1 MCGIAGFVDLWD
13 ATSIRSAEERAVSLD
28 RMCRI
33 IRHRGPDDQGVML
46 KPGVALGMRRLA
58 IIDLVTGHQPISGED
73 GSVTIVFN
81 GEIYNF
87 QETKPKLEAR
97 GHTFKTHSDT
107 EAIVHAYE
115 EHGPACLK
123 ELRGMF
129 AFAIWDDKAQSLFV
143 ARDRAGKKPLYY
155 TTTSSG
161 TFVFGSE
168 LKTLLEHPD
177 VERELNPLAL
187 DAYFTLGY
195 VPDPLS
201 IFRNIHKLPPGH
213 YLTFTKGRVDV
224 QQYWDF
230 DFREEPKR
238 SEADYVAELRDLLDE
253 SVRLR
258 LISDVPL
265 GAFLSGGI
273 DSSTVVGLMA
283 RHMGQPVKTFSI
295 GFHEDSYNELEY
307 ARLTAKKFGTDH
319 HEFFVTPDICAIVDE
334 LVWHFDE
341 PFADSSAIP
350 TYMVSKLARDYV
362 TVILS
367 GDGGDELFGG
377 YTRYVVERKRGGF
390 ERLPKPLREGLMR
403 PLSERLPHATWG
415 RNYLHNVSLDPI
427 ARYLDSVSV
436 FTSLNRKALYTPD
449 FFQKLGQGGYAGNLF
464 RELADQVKTDE
475 PLDRLLY
482 VDSKTYL
489 PGDILTKV
497 DRMSMAVSLE
507 ARAPLLDHKLI
518 DFVTGVPAS
527 LKLAGFQTKHLLKEA
542 VKDLIPA
549 DILHRPKQGFGVPIQ
564 EWINQQLRSRIRD
577 TLRDARTRQRGY
589 INSNYLDILLD
600 EHERGRRDHSM
611 GLWSLLMLELWH
623 RRFLDGGPQPVSD
636 HQESNVVTAAV

>member
-13 ATSIRSAEERAVSLD
+13 RGDARGVEERAAILD

-33 IRHRGPDDQGVML
+33 ITHRGPDDQGVML
-46 KPGVALGMRRLA
+46 EPGVALGMRRLS
-58 IIDLVTGHQPISGED
+58 IIDLAGGHQPISGED
-73 GSVTIVFN
+73 GAVTIVFN

-87 QETKPKLEAR
+87 LEIKPQLEAR

-115 EHGPACLK
+115 EFGPECLQH
-123 ELRGMF
+123 LRGMF
-129 AFAIWDDKAQSLFV
+129 AFAIWDDKARKLFI

-155 TTTSSG
+155 TTTPKG
-161 TFVFGSE
+161 TLVFGSE

-177 VERELNPLAL
+177 VRRELDEEAL
-187 DAYFTLGY
+187 DAYIALGY

-201 IFRNIHKLPPGH
+201 IFRNVYKLPPGH
-213 YLTFTKGRVDV
+213 YLTFSEGKVSV
-224 QQYWDF
+224 KQYWDF
-230 DFREEPKR
+230 DLQPAESR
-238 SEADYVAELRDLLDE
+238 SESDYIEELRALLDE

-273 DSSTVVGLMA
+273 DSSTVVAMMA

-295 GFHEDSYNELEY
+295 GFREDSYNELKY
-307 ARLTAKKFGTDH
+307 ARLTAEKFGTDH
-319 HEFFVTPDICAIVDE
+319 HEFIVTPDICAIVDE
-334 LVWHFDE
+334 LTWHFDE

-367 GDGGDELFGG
+367 GDGGDELFAG
-377 YTRYVVERKRGGF
+377 YTRYVVDRKREGF
-390 ERLPKPLREGLMR
+390 ARLPKPLREGVMR

-436 FTSLNRKALYTPD
+436 FSSLNRKSLYSSD
-449 FFQKLGQGGYAGNLF
+449 FSQRLGPSSYAGRLF
-464 RELADQVKTDE
+464 QELTGKIKSDE

-482 VDSKTYL
+482 LDSKTYL
-489 PGDILTKV
+489 PGDILVKV

-518 DFVTGVPAS
+518 EFVARIPAS
-527 LKLAGFQTKHLLKEA
+527 LKLAGLETKYLLKKA
-542 VKDLIPA
+542 VQDVIPSE
-549 DILHRPKQGFGVPIQ
+549 ILNRPKMGFGVPIQ
-564 EWINQQLRSRIRD
+564 EWINQQLRSRLRE
-577 TLRDARTRQRGY
+577 TLTEPRTRQRGY
-589 INSNYLDILLD
+589 FDPHYVDVLLD

-611 GLWSLLMLELWH
+611 GLWALFMLELWN
-623 RRFLDGGPQPVSD
+623 RQFLDDWGNHRPLTTNSLV
-636 HQESNVVTAAV
+636 ESVA

>member
-1 MCGIAGFVDLWD
+1 
-13 ATSIRSAEERAVSLD
+13 
-28 RMCRI
+28 
-33 IRHRGPDDQGVML
+33 
-46 KPGVALGMRRLA
+46 
-58 IIDLVTGHQPISGED
+58 
-73 GSVTIVFN
+73 
-81 GEIYNF
+81 
-87 QETKPKLEAR
+87 R
-97 GHTFKTHSDT
+97 GHTFQTHSDT

-115 EHGPACLK
+115 EFGPACLK
-123 ELRGMF
+123 DLRGMF
-129 AFAIWDDKAQSLFV
+129 AFAIWDEKARRLFI

-155 TTTSSG
+155 TTTAHG

-168 LKTLLEHPD
+168 LKALLEHPD
-177 VERELNPLAL
+177 VEREINPEAL

-201 IFRNIHKLPPGH
+201 IFRNVYKLPPGH
-213 YLTFTKGRVDV
+213 YLTFTDRQVTVKE
-224 QQYWDF
+224 YWDF
-230 DFREEPKR
+230 EFQPTKSHDE
-238 SEADYVAELRDLLDE
+238 DVYVEELRALLDE

-295 GFHEDSYNELEY
+295 GFLEDSYNELKY

-319 HEFFVTPDICAIVDE
+319 HEFFVTPDICGVVDE
-334 LVWHFDE
+334 LAWHFDE

-350 TYMVSKLARDYV
+350 TYMVSKLARDHV
-362 TVILS
+362 TVVLS
-367 GDGGDELFGG
+367 GDGGDELFAG
-377 YTRYVVERKRGGF
+377 YTRYGIDRKRGGF
-390 ERLPKPLREGLMR
+390 ERLPKPLREGVMR
-403 PLSERLPHATWG
+403 PLSQRLPHAAWG

-427 ARYLDSVSV
+427 SRYLDSVSV
-436 FTSLNRKALYTPD
+436 FTSLNRKSLYTSD
-449 FFQKLGQGGYAGNLF
+449 FSQKLGPGGYVGGLFHEFVGN
-464 RELADQVKTDE
+464 VKTGD

-482 VDSKTYL
+482 LDSKTYL

-518 DFVTGVPAS
+518 EFVTGIPAS
-527 LKLAGFQTKHLLKEA
+527 LKLAGQEPKYLLKMA
-542 VKDLIPA
+542 VRDLVPA
-549 DILHRPKQGFGVPIQ
+549 KILHRPKQGFGVPIQ

-577 TLRDARTRQRGY
+577 TLSDARTRQRGY
-589 INSNYLDILLD
+589 VDSRYVDKLLD

-611 GLWSLLMLELWH
+611 GLWALVMLELWH
-623 RRFLDGGPQPVSD
+623 RQFLDKGSNSGRLDKNKYEVPASVS
-636 HQESNVVTAAV
+636 V

>member
-549 DILHRPKQGFGVPIQ
+549 EILHRPKQGFGVPIQ